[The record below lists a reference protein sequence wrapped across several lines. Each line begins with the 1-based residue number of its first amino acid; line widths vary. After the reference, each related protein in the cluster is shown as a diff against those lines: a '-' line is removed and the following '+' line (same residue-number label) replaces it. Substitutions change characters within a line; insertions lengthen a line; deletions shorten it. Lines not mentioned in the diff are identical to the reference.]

1 MFLHLVPES
10 LPGVK
15 PVSLVSDG
23 FVGSVSDIEED
34 KSMGIS
40 LVNCRYYVRIFLNTG
55 RRPWQI
61 AGNKPAR
68 PGGRPGGFRHQGAD
82 YKKFHRPLS

>member
-23 FVGSVSDIEED
+23 FVGSVSDIKED
-34 KSMGIS
+34 KSMDTFFGE
-40 LVNCRYYVRIFLNTG
+40 L
-55 RRPWQI
+55 
-61 AGNKPAR
+61 
-68 PGGRPGGFRHQGAD
+68 
-82 YKKFHRPLS
+82 